1 MKRCPPIAV
10 LLLAASLAFTAG
22 LNAQVLVWS
31 TGNSSTGTQAVANY
45 LTSTNRFGTVTAIN
59 ATTMT
64 LADLDD
70 YKAVLFFTNSSSGS
84 DSLNGN
90 VLADY
95 ANLGRP
101 LVLATF
107 SWADQGGNTLAGRI
121 ISQSISPVV
130 FNSGSAYSTVTMA
143 SNDGSVFFTGVSAVG
158 GYYHDRVTA
167 VTGATIRATW
177 SDGTPLLV
185 TKANVVAVNL
195 FPDPTASGNL
205 TGDYQKLFSNALYY
219 AVPEPS
225 TYALMA
231 VGVGLI
237 FWLRRR
243 AANRKDSEP

>member
-1 MKRCPPIAV
+1 MKRSSPIAV
-10 LLLAASLAFTAG
+10 VILIASLALTAG

-31 TGNSSTGTQAVANY
+31 TGNSTTSTQAVANY
-45 LTSTNRFGTVTAIN
+45 LTATNLFGTVTAIN
-59 ATTMT
+59 TTTLT

-70 YKAVLFFTNSSSGS
+70 YAAVLFFTNSSSGS
-84 DSLNGN
+84 DPQNGN

-107 SWADQGGNTLAGRI
+107 AWADQGGNTLSGRI
-121 ISQSISPVV
+121 ISEAISPVV
-130 FNSGSAYSTVTMA
+130 LTGSSRYTTVTIA
-143 SNDGSVFFTGVSAVG
+143 TKDNSNFLQGVTSIT
-158 GYYHDRVTA
+158 GYYHDSVAA
-167 VTGATIRATW
+167 VTGATVHATW

-185 TKANVVAVNL
+185 SKGNVVAVNL
-195 FPDPTASGNL
+195 FPTSDMVS
-205 TGDYQKLFSNALYY
+205 GDYQKLFANALYY

-231 VGVGLI
+231 VGVALV

-243 AANRKDSEP
+243 AARGKDSEP